1 MLSDAG
7 GPESCDLDHPKR
19 VEDCLPE
26 VVFRGGWGGV
36 VVWLAWVAWVAMLT
50 YINQAIIKSIIDLQ
64 FIMG

>member
-36 VVWLAWVAWVAMLT
+36 VVWLALGSLGCYV
-50 YINQAIIKSIIDLQ
+50 DLYKPGHHQ
-64 FIMG
+64 KHH